1 MKTILLFGASGA
13 VGRFLKPLLTPKYRV
28 IGVSRK
34 PVDGPDSLQGD
45 LSRTDFV
52 WPQADIAVSAGP
64 LDAFAYWLERN
75 PQIPLQRIVA
85 LSSMSAESKQFSVNE
100 RERAVAQR
108 LRDSEAK
115 LFAIGTARH
124 IAVTIFRP
132 TMIYG
137 AGIDRSLALIA
148 RKVKRQHWIPFVP
161 GMTGLRQPVHA
172 ADLAGACASV
182 LENAATFG
190 KTYEL
195 GGGERLSL
203 KEMTRRIRKCH
214 ASWSIPVWMPRSVLK
229 IGARYAGFGDV
240 VDGMIARLKVSLV
253 ADNFAAERDFAY
265 APRQF
270 IVGDVLPVTKTQ
282 P

>member
-13 VGRFLKPLLTPKYRV
+13 VGRFLKPLLTPDYRV

-34 PVDGPDSLQGD
+34 PASGPDSLQGD

-52 WPQADIAVSAGP
+52 WPQSDIAISVGP
-64 LDAFAYWLERN
+64 LDAFANWLERN
-75 PQIPLQRIVA
+75 TQMPLQRIVA
-85 LSSMSAESKQFSVNE
+85 LSSMSAESKQFSVDG

-108 LRDSEAK
+108 LRDSEVK

-124 IAVTIFRP
+124 IAITIFRP

-137 AGIDRSLALIA
+137 AGIDRSLAPIA
-148 RKVKRQHWIPFVP
+148 RASKRWHLMPVVA
-161 GMTGLRQPVHA
+161 GMTGFRQPVHA

-195 GGGERLSL
+195 GGGERLTL
-203 KEMTRRIRKCH
+203 KEMIRRIRKCH

-229 IGARYAGFGDV
+229 IGARYAGFGDI
-240 VDGMIARLKVSLV
+240 VDGMIARLKISLI
-253 ADNFAAERDFAY
+253 ADNSAAERDFGY

-270 IVGDVLPVTKTQ
+270 IAADVLPVTKAQ